1 MNKLIIV
8 SFVACLC
15 SSVYGRDLLYGTFK
29 QEYSGS
35 IKEQIDKNITE
46 FSTKAN
52 KLKVEYE
59 EYVANCK
66 KSFRS
71 SRNYKEYTSCTRK
84 QGILFEKKFGGR
96 LAYVIGKIKL
106 SIENIYV
113 ADIFKSAK
121 EKESIGKL
129 GIKFDK
135 EYSERNGVEVK
146 IYVKLKNEHYSDFVF
161 TYGVVEKFE
170 NGRVKLLSDQA
181 MWINVDDV
189 KEVFKFKDDVFK
201 LTRAELR
208 KKYTFAGKSLGCEG
222 KKLACV
228 DSCGVSK
235 VKDDHVIMYLESDDD
250 LLDEDK
256 VMINELL
263 NSNGEF
269 ACYVNLLL

>member
-8 SFVACLC
+8 SLVACLC
-15 SSVYGRDLLYGTFK
+15 SCVYGRDLLYGTFE

-35 IKEQIDKNITE
+35 IKAQIDKNITE

-181 MWINVDDV
+181 MWINIDDI

-201 LTRAELR
+201 LTREELK
-208 KKYTFAGKSLGCEG
+208 KKYTIGNKCLSCQNS
-222 KKLACV
+222 KYRCV
-228 DSCGVSK
+228 HCCGVYDLT
-235 VKDDHVIMYLESDDD
+235 DDSLRMDH
-250 LLDEDK
+250 EDVEAGGSAK
-256 VMINELL
+256 ILIEELL
-263 NSNGEF
+263 NENGEF
-269 ACYVNLLL
+269 DCSVHSTN

>member
-8 SFVACLC
+8 SLVACLC
-15 SSVYGRDLLYGTFK
+15 SSVYGRDLLYGTFE

-35 IKEQIDKNITE
+35 IKAQIDKNITE
-46 FSTKAN
+46 FKTKADKIETQYEKYISDCKSSFRITRN
-52 KLKVEYE
+52 YKVY
-59 EYVANCK
+59 ANCK
-66 KSFRS
+66 M
-71 SRNYKEYTSCTRK
+71 K
-84 QGILFEKKFGGR
+84 QGYLFEKNFGGSP
-96 LAYVIGKIKL
+96 AYIISKIDL
-106 SIENIYV
+106 NIENIYV

-121 EKESIGKL
+121 GKESIGKL
-129 GIKFDK
+129 GIKFEK
-135 EYSERNGVEVK
+135 EPGARDGVQVK

-170 NGRVKLLSDQA
+170 NGRVKLLSNQD

-201 LTRAELR
+201 LTREELK

-222 KKLACV
+222 KKFACV

-256 VMINELL
+256 VLINELL